1 MEKSDR
7 RVLKTKK
14 ALHSALAELLNKKE
28 LHQITVK
35 ELVDAA
41 DVHRATFYTHYQDIF
56 ELYGELEETILS
68 ELKEIMTGEVPDEYE
83 SIHELIVDY
92 VFENSGLANIF
103 FGGAGSKS
111 FRQKVCSL
119 LEEEYLEMWRRED
132 GLETITDE
140 MRYITAY
147 QIRGSIEMISRWI
160 DNDFDISKAQLVDLV
175 RRADMSVDYI

>member
-1 MEKSDR
+1 MKKSDR
-7 RVLKTKK
+7 RVFKTKK
-14 ALHSALAELLNKKE
+14 ALHSALAGLLNKKE

-35 ELVDAA
+35 ELVDVA

-56 ELYGELEETILS
+56 ELYDELEDTILT

-83 SIHELIVDY
+83 SIHELIIDY
-92 VFENSGLANIF
+92 VFDDSGLANIF

-119 LEEEYLEMWRRED
+119 LEEEYLEMWCRED
-132 GLETITDE
+132 NLQEVTDE

-147 QIRGSIEMISRWI
+147 QIRGSIEIISRWI
-160 DNDFDISKAQLVDLV
+160 DNGFDIPKTQMVDLI
-175 RRADMSVDYI
+175 RRVDMSVNYI